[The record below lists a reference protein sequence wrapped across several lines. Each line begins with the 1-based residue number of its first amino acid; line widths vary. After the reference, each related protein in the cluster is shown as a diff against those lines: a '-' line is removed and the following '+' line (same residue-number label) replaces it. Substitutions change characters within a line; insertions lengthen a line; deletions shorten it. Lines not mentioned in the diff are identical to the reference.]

1 MSLSLNNDT
10 INAVNFNGA
19 PISTVNF
26 NGSTV
31 WTETPIILRIGTKH
45 ANDSA
50 GIILANPYGGASS
63 DALYTLT
70 ANNPD
75 MSFSF
80 CGFTVATDVP
90 SANGTYNVLACFDG
104 LQEAN
109 NGYIENLQATAT
121 ELNFYLTLPFKA
133 QLKIVNAFQFFGG
146 SDTLNATLKHPTT
159 FAVSTAG
166 SASATSYNSAGSAVS
181 FSSGFASVTPSMN
194 SSNIQKIK
202 FKLTYPSTDKKRAF
216 GEFRL
221 RIDVKPSDYYAW
233 KSNYSSAIGSNIN
246 NIP

>member
-1 MSLSLNNDT
+1 MTLSFNGTTITSLNYNGVAVDT
-10 INAVNFNGA
+10 AD
-19 PISTVNF
+19 F

-70 ANNPD
+70 TNNPGI
-75 MSFSF
+75 SFSF
-80 CGFTVATDVP
+80 CGFTVATDER
-90 SANGTYNVLACFDG
+90 SADGTYNVLACFDG

-109 NGYIENLQATAT
+109 NGYVENLPATAT

-166 SASATSYNSAGSAVS
+166 SASATSYNSAGIAVS

-221 RIDVKPSDYYAW
+221 RIDVKPSDYYTW